1 MMYTPK
7 RIWIDCDPGADD
19 ALGITL
25 LCRSNLQIAGIVSC
39 FGNGSSVMTAENAA
53 KVLKLV
59 GREDVPVYM
68 GAKQPLYREFSFLT
82 LYCGEDGLCGS
93 GLIPDISLL
102 HKEDFAS
109 ALINSYEETGQKI
122 VYLITG
128 AFTNLAKALLES
140 PKIKN
145 CIDEVVT
152 ASGCFELTEFANRSE
167 WNIAI
172 DPDAAKL
179 VYESGIPIRAIGL
192 DVTGQLRDA
201 YTEELLHA
209 LPDNS
214 LRCFIQTCTQYNQEH
229 GLNISSILNDAMAAS
244 VIIDPSIAKYAQGNV
259 SIDPCSENTAMM
271 RFTRSDA
278 GMVHPAYA
286 FDFKK
291 YLLLL
296 SEKLS

>member
-1 MMYTPK
+1 MYTPK
-7 RIWIDCDPGADD
+7 KIWIDCDPGADD
-19 ALGITL
+19 ALGIIL
-25 LCRSNLQIAGIVSC
+25 LSRSNVKIVGIVSC
-39 FGNGSSVMTAENAA
+39 FGNGTSAMTAENAS
-53 KVLKLV
+53 KVLKLA
-59 GREDVPVYM
+59 GRRDVPVYI
-68 GAKQPLYREFSFLT
+68 GAKQPLYREFSFST
-82 LYCGEDGLCGS
+82 LYCGADGLCGS
-93 GLIPDISLL
+93 GLTPDVSLL
-102 HKEDFAS
+102 HREDFAS

-128 AFTNLAKALLES
+128 AFTNLAKALMEF
-140 PKIKN
+140 PKTRN

-179 VYESGIPIRAIGL
+179 VYESGIPIRAVGL

-201 YTEELLHA
+201 YTEDLLHA
-209 LPDNS
+209 LPNS
-214 LRCFIQTCTQYNQEH
+214 PLRSFIKTCTRYNQEH
-229 GLNISSILNDAMAAS
+229 GLNISSILNDAMAAA
-244 VIIDPSIAKYAQGNV
+244 VILDPSIAKHAQGNV

-271 RFTRSDA
+271 CFTRSDA